1 MSNKRNKNKRT
12 ILILLLVLQIQ
23 ILLLQKFCF
32 GCFLCSEGGFNDLT
46 IDENSKI
53 LHIDPN
59 YTEES
64 GDSKNDT
71 SGSFNNKFSSLLLIS

>member
-1 MSNKRNKNKRT
+1 MYSKFRSYYCRNFA
-12 ILILLLVLQIQ
+12 LVVSYA
-23 ILLLQKFCF
+23 
-32 GCFLCSEGGFNDLT
+32 SEGGFNDLT
-46 IDENSKI
+46 LNENSKI

-71 SGSFNNKFSSLLLIS
+71 SGSFNNKFSSLLFIVAGLLL